1 MLPPERRHDT
11 PRGGLLLI
19 MLIPA
24 VRVILERHAG
34 KVGSEDSP
42 GYLVHT

>member
-19 MLIPA
+19 MPIA
-24 VRVILERHAG
+24 ATRAILEPHAG
-34 KVGSEDSP
+34 KVRGEDSF